1 MVILIIMF
9 NVRPLMHERNNRK
22 LAEQNYYYIVGLFD
36 MMDVNDYKAEIY
48 YRILYRALSACCLYL
63 RSSLLNED
71 KTNRVRGYV
80 RDFYL
85 NDKIVRRFVLDKNR
99 LVAVMLYIGYFSPR
113 LAKGL
118 SRMRR
123 LFS

>member
-1 MVILIIMF
+1 
-9 NVRPLMHERNNRK
+9 
-22 LAEQNYYYIVGLFD
+22 

-99 LVAVMLYIGYFSPR
+99 LVAVIGKGFIKNEAFVFLSVATIWMFLLY
-113 LAKGL
+113 
-118 SRMRR
+118 M
-123 LFS
+123 